1 MFLLNVKVAVRV
13 TGVSVSLGWIVP
25 SAGFS
30 APLSTTVTAAS
41 ELSQLIVDQPQVSS
55 LTGSVRVFVTAV
67 LISFSPLMVLKVRVS
82 AAAVM
87 AVVTF
92 VRSHGMEIRQL
103 SVVTLTLLA
112 VLRVNVTPL
121 TRASPV
127 PMVLLEGSS

>member
-1 MFLLNVKVAVRV
+1 M
-13 TGVSVSLGWIVP
+13 
-25 SAGFS
+25 
-30 APLSTTVTAAS
+30 
-41 ELSQLIVDQPQVSS
+41 
-55 LTGSVRVFVTAV
+55 TAV
-67 LISFSPLMVLKVRVS
+67 LVSFSPLMVSKVRIS

-92 VRSHGMEIRQL
+92 VRSHGMETMQL
-103 SVVTLTLLA
+103 PVVTLTSFA

>member
-25 SAGFS
+25 SAGVS
-30 APLSTTVTAAS
+30 EPLSSTVTTTL

-67 LISFSPLMVLKVRVS
+67 LVSFSPLMVSNVRVS
-82 AAAVM
+82 AAVVIAS
-87 AVVTF
+87 VTF
-92 VRSHGMEIRQL
+92 ARSHGMEIRQL
-103 SVVTLTLLA
+103 PVVTLALA

-127 PMVLLEGSS
+127 PMLLWDGSS